1 MAAIVPGG
9 LARGQ
14 FKKMRLDCN
23 FFVVLRWY
31 LRRRLDQER

>member
-23 FFVVLRWY
+23 FFVVQDW
-31 LRRRLDQER
+31 EG